1 MAKIKTDDVGAML
14 KSARK
19 AAGDFGK
26 FYTQECLS
34 KLIARLA
41 SDGLKVDR
49 VLDPA
54 CGCGSLLVYGH
65 EVIGDAFYVGQEIS
79 EESCALARKNL
90 HENGI
95 DRHEII
101 NCDTLEFPITWEEKF
116 DVVLANPPFSV
127 KWNPQAVPF
136 DPRFNVYAP
145 KGKADLAFVQH
156 GLYWLRDGGKAAYIL
171 PPGALSRSGAEQKI
185 REQFFP
191 YVRAV
196 VTLPVKLFE
205 ETAIGTVC
213 LLFEKSPSE
222 DSVLFLDA
230 SEMCKS
236 VQKKL
241 NVITDEHIDEIV
253 SIVKERKVIEERSAL
268 VERSAINDFDLLPN
282 RYIEKKFKRDNPYEG
297 RSTLEICDEMMA
309 DAEYSY
315 RLTRKLVA
323 NLRKEFGHEYSQED
337 LEFDCDAIKPE
348 KIKLPA
354 TCS

>member
-14 KSARK
+14 KNARQ

-26 FYTQECLS
+26 FYTPECLS

-41 SDGLKVDR
+41 SDGLEVDR

-79 EESCALARKNL
+79 ADSCALARKNL
-90 HENGI
+90 HENGV

-127 KWNPQAVPF
+127 KWNPDAVPF
-136 DPRFNVYAP
+136 DPRFNGVYAP

-156 GLYWLRDGGKAAYIL
+156 GLYWLREGGKAAYVL
-171 PPGALSRSGAEQKI
+171 FPGAMYRGGAEEKI
-185 REQFFP
+185 REQILP

-196 VTLPVKLFE
+196 IAMPEKLFE
-205 ETAIGTVC
+205 ETAISTVVV
-213 LLFEKSPSE
+213 LFEKSPSA
-222 DSVLFLDA
+222 DPILFVDA
-230 SEMCKS
+230 SDMCET

-241 NVITDEHIDEIV
+241 NVLSNVDELV
-253 SIVKERKVIEERSAL
+253 SIVRDRKEIENRSKL
-268 VERSAINDFDLLPN
+268 VSRGDIASNVFNLSPN
-282 RYIEKKFKRDNPYEG
+282 AYIEKKIEVEDTPYDG
-297 RSTLEICDEMMA
+297 KSLLEVLEDGEA
-309 DAEYSY
+309 WAEYNY
-315 RLTRKLVA
+315 RSSMQMYAKLRET
-323 NLRKEFGHEYSQED
+323 LGYDFDKERRDFNV
-337 LEFDCDAIKPE
+337 DAIKPDSYNHFC
-348 KIKLPA
+348 K
-354 TCS
+354 